1 MKDYTLK
8 SAASER
14 ELMRIDKKPRYEE
27 LKRMID
33 AQKKREKGLVSLR
46 IDKTTVILV
55 KPENATQEYA
65 RSYDERVR
73 RNRYIYRGEKGAGK
87 DVK

>member
-14 ELMRIDKKPRYEE
+14 ELVRIDEKPRYEE

-73 RNRYIYRGEKGAGK
+73 RNRYIYRGEKCAGE

>member
-8 SAASER
+8 SAATER
-14 ELMRIDKKPRYEE
+14 ELLRIEARGISEELQRKIDKCHKYHKT
-27 LKRMID
+27 LK
-33 AQKKREKGLVSLR
+33 SLR
-46 IDKTTVILV
+46 VDSQTIIFV
-55 KPENATQEYA
+55 KPENATREYA

-73 RNRYIYRGEKGAGK
+73 RNRYIYRGEKGAGE

>member
-1 MKDYTLK
+1 
-8 SAASER
+8 
-14 ELMRIDKKPRYEE
+14 
-27 LKRMID
+27 
-33 AQKKREKGLVSLR
+33 LR